1 MSHWSTGAVDT
12 KNVKPYE
19 SKATKHDML
28 QAQLPSCEIF
38 VFHDNI
44 ECTQKSRTAN
54 ANALPSLIKQRNRW
68 WKKQKKSS
76 ATRARTRPS
85 QLEQRL
91 HQVWKTPEIHDKPH
105 ESRILYAGE
114 RGSSS
119 LCFVARMIWF
129 IFYTNTNKYFCWPNI
144 VNNVFNSE
152 RLLQRRPAYEKINNI
167 RLSVV
172 LMEMQNKDVNRALL
186 LLAIFADFASAH
198 VLPRWCAISS
208 SPSPRFLLPTFENV
222 CQSSTMGGRSAP
234 RLTRCWPHQ
243 LLPLR
248 FLHVSPI
255 AWVESSTFASPSPT
269 AV

>member
-91 HQVWKTPEIHDKPH
+91 HRTTKAKASLNTNFQRHQSTMISHMKADYFTQANEVAA
-105 ESRILYAGE
+105 LYALLPEWYGLSSTQTQTNISVGPILWTMCSTPKDYYKDAQHTKKDE
-114 RGSSS
+114 QHATIGSSH
-119 LCFVARMIWF
+119 ADAG
-129 IFYTNTNKYFCWPNI
+129 
-144 VNNVFNSE
+144 
-152 RLLQRRPAYEKINNI
+152 QR
-167 RLSVV
+167 
-172 LMEMQNKDVNRALL
+172 
-186 LLAIFADFASAH
+186 
-198 VLPRWCAISS
+198 C
-208 SPSPRFLLPTFENV
+208 
-222 CQSSTMGGRSAP
+222 
-234 RLTRCWPHQ
+234 
-243 LLPLR
+243 
-248 FLHVSPI
+248 
-255 AWVESSTFASPSPT
+255 
-269 AV
+269 